1 MIAAHFKPKR
11 GNRNMHR
18 TPLMIIA
25 SILLVAAQANAQA
38 PATQPTTRPAATTQP
53 NGNGQG
59 IIRADGGVILNF
71 KDASIDAVL
80 EQLSDV
86 AGFIVVKETKP
97 EGKVTLLSKQPIKRD
112 EILPVLNTVLRNAG
126 SGYAA
131 IQQGRVLKIVARD
144 KAKRMPIPV
153 RTGNDPLK
161 VEPTDELVT
170 YVIPIRYA
178 DAMQLK
184 NDLAPLIGTDADFSS
199 NASSNS
205 IILTDSTANIKRIME
220 IISALDTH
228 LADSAEVKV
237 FQLKFAS
244 AASTAKLIN
253 DVFKEEEPQQQGRG
267 PGGGFNPFRRFGQG
281 GGGPGGGG
289 PFGGGG
295 GP

>member
-1 MIAAHFKPKR
+1 MQYRRLITAFTVAVLLLANLHP
-11 GNRNMHR
+11 
-18 TPLMIIA
+18 A
-25 SILLVAAQANAQA
+25 SAQQ
-38 PATQPTTRPAATTQP
+38 PATQPAPRPATQP
-53 NGNGQG
+53 AANGQQG
-59 IIRADGGVILNF
+59 VIKADGGIILNF

-126 SGYAA
+126 TGYAA

-161 VEPTDELVT
+161 LEPSDELVT

-178 DAMQLK
+178 DAQSLK
-184 NDLAPLIGTDADFSS
+184 NDLAPLISPDADFSS

-253 DVFKEEEPQQQGRG
+253 DVFKEEDQSAQGQGRG
-267 PGGGFNPFRRFGQG
+267 TGGGNNPFRRG
-281 GGGPGGGG
+281 GGGR
-289 PFGGGG
+289 FGGRG
-295 GP
+295 

>member
-1 MIAAHFKPKR
+1 MIAASFQNNR
-11 GNRNMHR
+11 GNPIMHR
-18 TPLMIIA
+18 TPLVNIA
-25 SILLVAAQANAQA
+25 SILLVAAAAFAQA
-38 PATQPTTRPAATTQP
+38 PATQPTARPAPATQP
-53 NGNGQG
+53 IGNGTPG
-59 IIRADGGVILNF
+59 IIRADGGIILNF

-80 EQLSDV
+80 EQLSEV

-161 VEPTDELVT
+161 VDASDELVT
-170 YVIPIRYA
+170 YVIPIRFA
-178 DAMQLK
+178 DATQLK
-184 NDLAPLIGTDADFSS
+184 ADLAPLVSPDADFSA

-244 AASTAKLIN
+244 ASSTAKLIN
-253 DVFKEEEPQQQGRG
+253 DVFKEEDH
-267 PGGGFNPFRRFGQG
+267 
-281 GGGPGGGG
+281 
-289 PFGGGG
+289 
-295 GP
+295 

>member
-1 MIAAHFKPKR
+1 MIARNFSPFAKR
-11 GNRNMHR
+11 ESHMQHR
-18 TPLMIIA
+18 RLITTSTVALV
-25 SILLVAAQANAQA
+25 LLAGLQAKAQ
-38 PATQPTTRPAATTQP
+38 QPTTRPATQP
-53 NGNGQG
+53 ANGQQG
-59 IIRADGGVILNF
+59 VIRADGGIILNF

-80 EQLSDV
+80 EQLSEV

-161 VEPTDELVT
+161 VDASDELVT
-170 YVIPIRYA
+170 YVIPIRFA

-184 NDLAPLIGTDADFSS
+184 ADLAPLVSPDADFSA

-244 AASTAKLIN
+244 ASSTAKLIN
-253 DVFKEEEPQQQGRG
+253 DVFKEEDQSAQGQGRG
-267 PGGGFNPFRRFGQG
+267 GGGGNNPFRRG
-281 GGGPGGGG
+281 GGQSGGG
-289 PFGGGG
+289 
-295 GP
+295 

>member
-1 MIAAHFKPKR
+1 DAA
-11 GNRNMHR
+11 
-18 TPLMIIA
+18 
-25 SILLVAAQANAQA
+25 
-38 PATQPTTRPAATTQP
+38 
-53 NGNGQG
+53 
-59 IIRADGGVILNF
+59 
-71 KDASIDAVL
+71 IDAVL
-80 EQLSDV
+80 EQLSEV
-86 AGFIVVKETKP
+86 AGFVVVKKIKP

-112 EILPVLNTVLRNAG
+112 EILPVLNTVLRNVG
-126 SGYAA
+126 STGGYTA
-131 IQQGRVLKIVARD
+131 IQQGRVLKIVARNA
-144 KAKRMPIPV
+144 AKRMPIPV

-253 DVFKEEEPQQQGRG
+253 DVFKEEEPQQQQGRG
-267 PGGGFNPFRRFGQG
+267 GG
-281 GGGPGGGG
+281 
-289 PFGGGG
+289 
-295 GP
+295 